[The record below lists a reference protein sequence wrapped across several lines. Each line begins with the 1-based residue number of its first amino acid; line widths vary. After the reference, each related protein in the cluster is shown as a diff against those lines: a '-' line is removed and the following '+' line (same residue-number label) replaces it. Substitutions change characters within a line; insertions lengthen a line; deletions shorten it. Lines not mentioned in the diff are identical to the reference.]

1 MSTTTI
7 TIDQVKAFLH
17 IDGTADD
24 ERLQLAL
31 DGAIEECKRFCNRNE
46 LPTLPLEY
54 VGSSSEEEYV
64 SSEDPEAPDVRIGI
78 FYAIA
83 GMLDGDPARAE
94 AWRKAAE
101 TKWQPYRDGMGV

>member
-1 MSTTTI
+1 MSTTI
-7 TIDQVKAFLH
+7 TLDQVKAFLH

-54 VGSSSEEEYV
+54 VGSSSEEEV
-64 SSEDPEAPDVRIGI
+64 ESSEDPVAPDVRIGI

-83 GMLDGDPARAE
+83 GMRDDADKQATWRA
-94 AWRKAAE
+94 AAE
-101 TKWQPYRDGMGV
+101 TKWMPYRTGIGV